1 MSARALHLGFPRGG
15 ARMAFWPVAVAAG
28 TAVLSAAGAV
38 ILGPAALALPLG
50 IALVVGLVRYPLALL
65 VLYGYVGIFKG
76 EPLVA
81 DLPFDITLV
90 LGVLLALVCIHRLI
104 EGRVRPVPA
113 AYLALLLLIGCTL
126 AVSLTWTPMAD
137 YGTEKVLKFF
147 SLTALAAVAPFFIVE
162 DRRDLMQL
170 VWATAGLAII
180 SAGVAL
186 AFPGAEAESG
196 RLEFGGNENTIFT
209 SRMLCAGA
217 LVLLL
222 APGLGLPRPLR
233 VVVPLLGVGLAVV
246 ASSIGSRGPIV
257 SLALALVC
265 VAVASVV
272 RSPRQLASVL
282 VIVAAGI
289 AIFPFVQL
297 PETSRERLEETV
309 SNPTQT
315 LEQDGRS
322 RLYGKAIELTQENPV
337 FGFGSG
343 GFLLYSF
350 VLIEQEERYPHN
362 IFLELSAEVGLAPA
376 LALGAAVLFLLIAI
390 GRRAWTTKDERDRRL
405 VFVLGGLFL
414 VNLFAVQFSG
424 DINDNR
430 AFWTMFGVSWLVA
443 RYGLPDADTG
453 PWLGL
458 GRRRA

>member
-1 MSARALHLGFPRGG
+1 MSARALDLDFPRGG
-15 ARMAFWPVAVAAG
+15 ARVAFWPVAVAAG
-28 TAVLSAAGAV
+28 IAVFSAAGAV
-38 ILGPAALALPLG
+38 LLGPVALALPLG
-50 IALVVGLVRYPLALL
+50 LALAVALVRHPPAMLVI
-65 VLYGYVGIFKG
+65 YGYVGIFKG
-76 EPLVA
+76 EPFLS
-81 DLPFDITLV
+81 DLPFDVTLV
-90 LGVLLALVCIHRLI
+90 LGALLTLVCLHRLI

-147 SLTALAAVAPFFIVE
+147 TLTAIAALAPFFIIE

-170 VWATAGLAII
+170 LWATVGLAIL

-186 AFPGAEAESG
+186 AFPGDEAQSG

-209 SRMLCAGA
+209 SRLLCAGA
-217 LVLLL
+217 LVLVL

-233 VVVPLLGVGLAVV
+233 LLAPLVGVGLAVV

-257 SLALALVC
+257 SLALALLC
-265 VAVASVV
+265 VAVASIVK
-272 RSPRQLASVL
+272 SPRQLASVL

-289 AIFPFVQL
+289 AIFPFVNL
-297 PETSRERLEETV
+297 PETSKERLEDTV
-309 SNPTQT
+309 RNPAQT

-322 RLYGKAIELTQENPV
+322 RLYDQAIDLTRQNPV

-343 GFLLYSF
+343 GFFLYSY
-350 VLIEQEERYPHN
+350 VLLEQEERYPHN
-362 IFLELSAEVGLAPA
+362 MFLELSAEVGLGPA
-376 LALGAAVLFLLIAI
+376 IALGAAVLFLLISI
-390 GRRAWTTKDERDRRL
+390 GRRAWTAKDDRDRRL

-414 VNLFAVQFSG
+414 INLFAVQFSG

-430 AFWTMFGVSWLVA
+430 VFWTMFGVSWFVA

>member
-1 MSARALHLGFPRGG
+1 M
-15 ARMAFWPVAVAAG
+15 
-28 TAVLSAAGAV
+28 
-38 ILGPAALALPLG
+38 
-50 IALVVGLVRYPLALL
+50 
-65 VLYGYVGIFKG
+65 
-76 EPLVA
+76 
-81 DLPFDITLV
+81 
-90 LGVLLALVCIHRLI
+90 
-104 EGRVRPVPA
+104 
-113 AYLALLLLIGCTL
+113 
-126 AVSLTWTPMAD
+126 
-137 YGTEKVLKFF
+137 LKFF
-147 SLTALAAVAPFFIVE
+147 SLTAIAALAPFFIIE

-170 VWATAGLAII
+170 LWATVGLAIL

-186 AFPGAEAESG
+186 AFPGDEAQSG

-209 SRMLCAGA
+209 SRLLCAGA
-217 LVLLL
+217 LVLVL

-233 VVVPLLGVGLAVV
+233 LLAPLVGVGLAVV

-265 VAVASVV
+265 VAVASIVK
-272 RSPRQLASVL
+272 SPRQLASVL

-289 AIFPFVQL
+289 AIFPFVNL
-297 PETSRERLEETV
+297 PETSKERLEDTV
-309 SNPTQT
+309 RDPAQT

-322 RLYGKAIELTQENPV
+322 RLYDKAIDLTRQNPV

-343 GFLLYSF
+343 GFFLYSY
-350 VLIEQEERYPHN
+350 VLLEQEERYPHN
-362 IFLELSAEVGLAPA
+362 IFLELSAEVGLGPA
-376 LALGAAVLFLLIAI
+376 LALGAAVLFLLISI
-390 GRRAWTTKDERDRRL
+390 GRRAWTAKDDRDRRL

-414 VNLFAVQFSG
+414 INLFAVQFSG

-430 AFWTMFGVSWLVA
+430 VFWTMFGVSWLVA